1 VPRLY
6 AAAVVSD
13 DLRARSSSRQ
23 RRLIRARFYGRRP
36 ARQVAASFGVTVE
49 TMHKWC
55 MAIYAKL
62 RTCLEWLA
70 FANPVLIAGHTYV
83 GPGGEATVIGSWLEV
98 KITREGLLARARFA
112 NTPLAEEYFSLY
124 KDGHMK
130 AFSVG
135 WITRAFEMRDT
146 KLPDGTNKRIR
157 WFTKVELIEISAVAI
172 PANRESLVRAA
183 SAAPGR
189 REQKGERLGRRIRA
203 AREEKEMTLEQVAA
217 ELPITAST
225 LQNIENGTIIRPSR
239 A

>member
-1 VPRLY
+1 
-6 AAAVVSD
+6 
-13 DLRARSSSRQ
+13 
-23 RRLIRARFYGRRP
+23 
-36 ARQVAASFGVTVE
+36 
-49 TMHKWC
+49 
-55 MAIYAKL
+55 
-62 RTCLEWLA
+62 
-70 FANPVLIAGHTYV
+70 
-83 GPGGEATVIGSWLEV
+83 V
-98 KITREGLLARARFA
+98 KITREGLLARAKFA

-130 AFSVG
+130 AFSMG

-146 KLPDGTNKRIR
+146 KLPDGTSKRIR

-225 LQNIENGTIIRPSR
+225 LQNIENGTIIRPPDEVLR
-239 A
+239 AIAAALDLMIDIMSNLDIEAAVDNAMQQDAPLKAVGDLRRFVGDGYTLNAVVSQCAQHVEDAVKAALDNSAANLKTELGIPS